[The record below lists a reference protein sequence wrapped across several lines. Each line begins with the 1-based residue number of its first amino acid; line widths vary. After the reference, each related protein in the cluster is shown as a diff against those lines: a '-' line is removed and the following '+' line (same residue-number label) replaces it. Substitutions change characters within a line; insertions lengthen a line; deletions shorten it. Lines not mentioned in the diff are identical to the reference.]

1 MPFEAPWPNTKRYL
15 PPTRTSASQESR
27 DRPLDFGTHHRLSS
41 SGLENASNTR
51 RAGPLMVR
59 VTTNSR
65 ADFRSTVVRFFMW
78 VGSLSLAASIGLLLP
93 VEFVDNLVQLVE
105 ACVPELAVPLE
116 PRRLLLQSAR
126 AELAGPHAPDLLGR
140 DEHGLFQDDDVLL
153 NALERHFKLLG
164 KVRDRSVGTSEL
176 LQNAASGGIRER
188 GERVIEAGLR
198 ILNHTVQYT
207 TQGAAIQG
215 GASPGCARR
224 RRESDC
230 GSHRRVS
237 Q

>member
-1 MPFEAPWPNTKRYL
+1 MPIEAPWPNTRRYL

-59 VTTNSR
+59 VTTSSR
-65 ADFRSTVVRFFMW
+65 SDFRSTVVPFFIW
-78 VGSLSLAASIGLLLP
+78 VGSPSLGASIGFLLP
-93 VEFVDNLVQLVE
+93 FQFVDNLVQLVE

-116 PRRLLLQSAR
+116 PRRLFLQSAR
-126 AELAGPHAPDLLGR
+126 AELAGPHTPDLLGG
-140 DEHGLFQDDDVLL
+140 DEPGLLQDADVLL
-153 NALERHFKLLG
+153 HARESHVEPLG

-188 GERVIEAGLR
+188 GERVVEAGLR
-198 ILNHTVQYT
+198 ILNHAVQYPI
-207 TQGAAIQG
+207 QGARMQGEAEPGLRFRPWSRAQGTAISL
-215 GASPGCARR
+215 A
-224 RRESDC
+224 
-230 GSHRRVS
+230 
-237 Q
+237 

>member
-41 SGLENASNTR
+41 SALETASHPR
-51 RAGPLMVR
+51 RPGPLVVR
-59 VTTNSR
+59 VTTSSR

-78 VGSLSLAASIGLLLP
+78 VGSLSLGASIGFLLP
-93 VEFVDNLVQLVE
+93 FQFVDNLVQLVE

-116 PRRLLLQSAR
+116 PRRLFLQSAR

-140 DEHGLFQDDDVLL
+140 DEPGLLQDADVLL
-153 NALERHFKLLG
+153 HARESHVELPG

-176 LQNAASGGIRER
+176 LQNAASRGIRER

-207 TQGAAIQG
+207 PQGAAIQG
-215 GASPGCARR
+215 GPSPGCAF
-224 RRESDC
+224 DLGPC
-230 GSHRRVS
+230 A
-237 Q
+237 